1 MASGFYD
8 RSIIG
13 GGDRIMLGAFTG
25 HYGGVRKKFSRRM
38 ARHVV
43 DHGRSISALV
53 GPANI
58 SYTPGV
64 VLHIWHGDLADRDYR
79 NRYQILLDNDYAPDE
94 DVRVNG
100 GGMLEWSSDKPSL
113 HRQVSDYF
121 SRRKEGPKP
130 NATAAVAPFPDEEG
144 GVGVGVGGASRAV
157 QSYSGYHCRRADYKA
172 ACRSAFRLWGET
184 LQALLLAE
192 RQKELAALAEKQRAL
207 QAEQRRKSDAARRS
221 RTKKKH
227 SGAW

>member
-58 SYTPGV
+58 SCSPRAAPQTWARGGSS
-64 VLHIWHGDLADRDYR
+64 HGQL
-79 NRYQILLDNDYAPDE
+79 
-94 DVRVNG
+94 
-100 GGMLEWSSDKPSL
+100 
-113 HRQVSDYF
+113 
-121 SRRKEGPKP
+121 
-130 NATAAVAPFPDEEG
+130 
-144 GVGVGVGGASRAV
+144 
-157 QSYSGYHCRRADYKA
+157 
-172 ACRSAFRLWGET
+172 
-184 LQALLLAE
+184 
-192 RQKELAALAEKQRAL
+192 
-207 QAEQRRKSDAARRS
+207 
-221 RTKKKH
+221 
-227 SGAW
+227 

>member
-1 MASGFYD
+1 VN
-8 RSIIG
+8 R
-13 GGDRIMLGAFTG
+13 
-25 HYGGVRKKFSRRM
+25 
-38 ARHVV
+38 
-43 DHGRSISALV
+43 
-53 GPANI
+53 
-58 SYTPGV
+58 YTPGV

-121 SRRKEGPKP
+121 GRRKEGPKP

-227 SGAW
+227 SVAW